1 MEKRLSA
8 EGEIGFKSHPGYPE
22 NPLAVSPLSDSYVIK
37 VPSKRDNEAENRSK
51 TLETLTH
58 KNEPLFVAVLPRIIR
73 HDRFVS
79 NWFIRQT

>member
-8 EGEIGFKSHPGYPE
+8 EEEIGFKSHPGYPE
-22 NPLAVSPLSDSYVIK
+22 NPWQWAPSATAMWSK

-51 TLETLTH
+51 TLETLAH